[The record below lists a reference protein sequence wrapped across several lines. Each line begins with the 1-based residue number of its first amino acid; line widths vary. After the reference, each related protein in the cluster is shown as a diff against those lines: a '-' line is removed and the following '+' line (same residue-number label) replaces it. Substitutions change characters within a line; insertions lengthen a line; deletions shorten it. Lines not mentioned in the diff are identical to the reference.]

1 MTDDPNE
8 PSGTVPPYE
17 ERRETADVDAADQAY
32 RDGANVGG
40 ATGPVENAG
49 AAAND
54 SGGGTGSPADE
65 QPASQMTGSGGD
77 DPGTG
82 PAHEPGT
89 ARGEDHA

>member
-17 ERRETADVDAADQAY
+17 ERRETADVDGADQAY

-49 AAAND
+49 AAAN
-54 SGGGTGSPADE
+54 E
-65 QPASQMTGSGGD
+65 QPASQMTESRGD

-89 ARGEDHA
+89 ARGEDYA